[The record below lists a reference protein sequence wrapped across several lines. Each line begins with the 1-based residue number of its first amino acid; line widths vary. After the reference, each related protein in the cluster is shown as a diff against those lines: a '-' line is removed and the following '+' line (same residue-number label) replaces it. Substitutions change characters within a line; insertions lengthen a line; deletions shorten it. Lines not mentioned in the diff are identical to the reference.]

1 MFKDILLPIDLNH
14 ESSWRSALPVALE
27 HCKAFGS
34 RLHVMTVVP
43 EFGLSLVGS
52 FFPDGFEQQHL
63 DAANKLL
70 HEFVSEHIPAEIDK
84 VQHIVAEGTAYR
96 EILHVA
102 EKIGADLIVMGS
114 HRPEL
119 KDYLLGPNSERVVRH
134 FSGSVLVVRDNL
146 PSDD

>member
-70 HEFVSEHIPAEIDK
+70 HEFVSEHIPAEID
-84 VQHIVAEGTAYR
+84 
-96 EILHVA
+96 
-102 EKIGADLIVMGS
+102 
-114 HRPEL
+114 
-119 KDYLLGPNSERVVRH
+119 
-134 FSGSVLVVRDNL
+134 
-146 PSDD
+146 